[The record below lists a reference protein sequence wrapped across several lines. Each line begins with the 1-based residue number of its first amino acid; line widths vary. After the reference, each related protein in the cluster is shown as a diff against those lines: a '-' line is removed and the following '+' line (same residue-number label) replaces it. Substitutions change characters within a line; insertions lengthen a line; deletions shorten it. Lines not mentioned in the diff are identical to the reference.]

1 MFYYLKG
8 TAQVIDLST
17 IVVDCGGVGY
27 LVYTTSSTI
36 GKVSGSNNGEIL
48 IYTYVSVRE
57 DAFEIYGFGDKAEL
71 TAFKLLIGVSGIGPK
86 AGLSILSTL
95 SPGRLCAAIMAGDAK
110 SISAAPGVGAKT
122 AARVILELKDKIGK
136 QIDTDGEVPE
146 VPVQTS
152 NETKEKQRD
161 VGDTLLALGYSRS
174 EISKIIPKL
183 DMSRGLEDI
192 IKEALR
198 YLMR

>member
-1 MFYYLKG
+1 MFYYLRG
-8 TAQVIDLST
+8 RAQVIDLSSV
-17 IVVDCGGVGY
+17 VVDCGGVGY

-36 GKVSGSNNGEIL
+36 GKVSAAGGGEIL

-57 DAFEIYGFGDKAEL
+57 DAFEIYGFGDKMEL

-86 AGLSILSTL
+86 AGISILSTL
-95 SPGRLCAAIMAGDAK
+95 SPGRLAAAVMSGDAK
-110 SISAAPGVGAKT
+110 AISSAPGVGAKT

-136 QIDTDGEVPE
+136 QIDTEGQTPE
-146 VPVQTS
+146 VTVVVS
-152 NETKEKQRD
+152 DESKEKQRD
-161 VGDTLLALGYSRS
+161 VSDTLLTLGYTRS

-183 DMSRGLEDI
+183 DMSKSLEDI

-198 YLMR
+198 FLMR

>member
-8 TAQVIDLST
+8 NAQVIDLTS

-36 GKVSGSNNGEIL
+36 GKVSGKNNEEIL

-57 DAFEIYGFGDKAEL
+57 DAFEIYGFADKAEL
-71 TAFKLLIGVSGIGPK
+71 TAFKLLISVSGIGPK

-95 SPGRLCAAIMAGDAK
+95 SPGKLAAAIMAGDAK
-110 SISAAPGVGAKT
+110 SISAAPGVGGKT

-136 QIDTDGEVPE
+136 QIDSDGEVAE
-146 VPVQTS
+146 IPVVNNS
-152 NETKEKQRD
+152 EIKEKQRD
-161 VGDTLLALGYSRS
+161 VGDTLLALGYTRS
-174 EISKIIPKL
+174 EISKIMARL
-183 DMSRGLEDI
+183 DMSKSLEDI
-192 IKEALR
+192 IKDALR
-198 YLMR
+198 LLMK

>member
-1 MFYYLKG
+1 MFYYLRG
-8 TAQVIDLST
+8 RAQVIDLSSV
-17 IVVDCGGVGY
+17 VVDCGGVGY

-36 GKVSGSNNGEIL
+36 GKVSAAGGGEIL

-86 AGLSILSTL
+86 AGISILSTL
-95 SPGRLCAAIMAGDAK
+95 SPGRLAAAVMSGDTKA
-110 SISAAPGVGAKT
+110 ISSAPGVGAKT

-136 QIDTDGEVPE
+136 QIDTEGQTPE
-146 VPVQTS
+146 VTVVVS
-152 NETKEKQRD
+152 DESKEKQRD
-161 VGDTLLALGYSRS
+161 VSDTLLALGYTRS

-183 DMSRGLEDI
+183 DMSKSLEDI

-198 YLMR
+198 FLMR